1 MVADLPVGT
10 HTLRVDQ
17 EICYDC
23 GLSYINPITVA
34 TLTRKQS
41 STYPRRRSV
50 RRLGREKSIATDSS
64 NGDSR

>member
-10 HTLRVDQ
+10 HPLRVDQ

-23 GLSYINPITVA
+23 GLSYINPITVP
-34 TLTRKQS
+34 TLTRKHS

-50 RRLGREKSIATDSS
+50 RRLG
-64 NGDSR
+64 